1 MALKKITGAGIVS
14 GIILSLALSSCSDEA
29 DFNPA
34 LYGDDY
40 YSVNIEVKSPEIIK
54 TRGRND
60 IEAERKVNSVTLLFY
75 HNGRILQKTE
85 LTSGTDFTFSED
97 ATTSQFSASVNVPL
111 SSEARQSSSALRVLA
126 VANSGTLLNNV
137 DEGAD
142 IDDVKEIVKS
152 ISDGK
157 VEDNSGYLM
166 SFDALRSASDASLQ
180 RLCAKITME
189 DSNSDD
195 LFSLTGFQLCN
206 VASGVSL
213 GYDLYGNDSNRFLA
227 STTSLS
233 ANESEGS
240 GMFVAYSYP
249 SKGSNA
255 ENDNGEAFVIV
266 EGLYDGLPSYYKI
279 CLKSNGT
286 CLDIERNYWYQIE
299 ITEATG
305 AGYSSASEAVAGL
318 PGDGLGYVIHDHSP
332 KILNMVS
339 DGVKELGVTSYISG
353 TNQDTKPAT
362 FTVRLAGYDYTDEM
376 YPAITANNNINSDTH
391 KVGDDYKVTISEGNS
406 WMQLISVSIDSSSTP
421 TPTPTDQDGEGELA
435 GKSWVYTVTF
445 DPSKAIGGEM
455 RGLITVEWAGL
466 KREIPV
472 TYKANFNPTKV
483 AAYVNLRMYDTDN
496 SKTIDCLDYYW
507 NFLAGQAVTV
517 GGKRSQ
523 QLYGIQEADMGPDK
537 IRNEGF
543 HFPVMYG
550 DDPNDPWWY
559 EYQILL
565 FDNST
570 LKSYSYYTVRVRQNG
585 RFINTTSGTWGTDN
599 LHFTTSGSMDWD
611 APETKIERGVKTRNT
626 SYENIVLIMR
636 RCKGALNG
644 TKFQAISGIPYDY
657 DYSTAELVVT
667 LYSQPDDDSEEGV
680 EYSFNLYH
688 TGFFHPYLQEDISFN
703 YMAYVTDTP
712 PLGYYYYEVV
722 PLNGQYWLDR
732 NLGATASGM
741 YRESASGS
749 DGSGW
754 PFTYGAVGGFY
765 RPASYNSSAYDLASH
780 HLYEQE
786 ICPPGYRFPRM
797 QEWDNIRL
805 SSNFKTHNITENGV
819 NYYSAYYNS
828 ENVSAGRI
836 NFPKARYYNLISS
849 SSRTWI
855 KSGDDYSG
863 YYWTATDP
871 TGTEKEK
878 LGRYLKALYINGA
891 STSYV
896 FGDVSE
902 NAMNLRCVANATPSF
917 SLDTYTISFNVKGAT
932 NVFLYTVEN
941 GTKKPLVNWP
951 GKAVGDYETMQNAT
965 INFSYLSGVDYDQL
979 YVVFTYVN
987 KSGRILTIGSTG
999 DINTPIK
1006 DVKGWKVE
1014 QGATYSFQVSTSGGE
1029 VTDITSKRATK
1040 SGGGTVPTEM

>member
-1 MALKKITGAGIVS
+1 MKGMALKKISGAGIVS
-14 GIILSLALSSCSDEA
+14 GIILSFALSSCSDEA
-29 DFNPA
+29 DFNPV
-34 LYGDDY
+34 LYDDDY

-60 IEAERKVNSVTLLFY
+60 IEAERSVNSLTLLFY

-126 VANSGTLLNNV
+126 IANSGTLLNNV
-137 DEGAD
+137 DVGAD

-166 SFDALRSASDASLQ
+166 SFDTLRSASDVSLQ

-189 DSNSDD
+189 DSNSAD

-206 VASGVSL
+206 VASGVYL

-233 ANESEGS
+233 ANESDGS

-305 AGYSSASEAVAGL
+305 AGYSSASEAAAGL

-332 KILNMVS
+332 NILNMVS

-353 TNQDTKPAT
+353 TNLASAT

-391 KVGDDYKVTISEGNS
+391 KVGNDYKVTITEGNS
-406 WMQLISVSIDSSSTP
+406 WMKLKSVAVDSSSTP
-421 TPTPTDQDGEGELA
+421 PTDQNAEGELA
-435 GKSWVYTVTF
+435 GKSWLYTITF
-445 DPSKAIGGEM
+445 DTNKAMGGEM
-455 RGLITVEWAGL
+455 QGLITVEWAGL

-472 TYKANFNPTKV
+472 TYKADFNPTNV
-483 AAYVNLRMYDTDN
+483 ARGVFFRMHNTDDDSMISCN
-496 SKTIDCLDYYW
+496 DYWEMLSGQSVTI
-507 NFLAGQAVTV
+507 
-517 GGKRSQ
+517 GGKGSQ
-523 QLYGIQEADMGPDK
+523 QLYGIQEEDMGPDK

-550 DDPNDPWWY
+550 NNPDNPWWY
-559 EYQILL
+559 EYQISL
-565 FDNST
+565 FDNNI

-599 LHFTTSGSMDWD
+599 LHFTTSNNIDWD
-611 APETKIERGVKTRNT
+611 VPETKIERGVKTINT
-626 SYENIVLIMR
+626 NRDHIVLIMR

-644 TKFQAISGIPYDY
+644 NKFQAISGVPNDY
-657 DYSTAELVVT
+657 DYSISELVVT
-667 LYSQPDDDSEEGV
+667 LYTRPDDDTEEGV

-688 TGFFHPYLQEDISFN
+688 TGFFHPYLQDDIFNN
-703 YMAYVTDTP
+703 YMAYVDP
-712 PLGYYYYEVV
+712 PSHGYYYYEVV

-732 NLGATASGM
+732 NLSATASGM
-741 YRESASGS
+741 YRESESGN

-754 PFTYGAVGGFY
+754 PFTSGAVGGFY
-765 RPASYNSSAYDLASH
+765 IPASYNSSAYDLASH
-780 HLYEQE
+780 HLYERE

-828 ENVSAGRI
+828 ENSSAGRI

-941 GTKKPLVNWP
+941 GTKKPLFNWP

-965 INFSYLSGVDYDQL
+965 INFSYSSGVDYDQL

-999 DINTPIK
+999 DINTPMK

-1029 VTDITSKRATK
+1029 VTDITSKSATK